1 MCNAFFYYYVFSLV
15 FSYRL
20 IVTANIPLVKDSW
33 YTESMKSNDKS
44 IIFHID
50 VNSAYLSWTALD
62 ELEKGSEVDLRTIP
76 SIIGGDIQSRHGVV
90 LAKSIPAKAYH
101 IKTGEPV
108 MTALRKCPGLTM
120 HKPDHALYSR
130 RSHQLMDY
138 LRSVCPDI
146 EQVSIDECYMDYT
159 PICHQFPDPLTA
171 AAMIKD
177 TVRDRFG
184 FTVNVGISDRKVL
197 AKMASDFEKPDKVH
211 TLYSWEIQEKMWP
224 LPVSRLFSCGG
235 SSVDTL
241 RKLEILTIGDLAR
254 ADVHIL
260 ELHLKS
266 HGRTLWEFANGMD
279 DSRVLSV
286 REDAKGVGNSSTFS
300 QNVVTGEAA
309 RRELLIL
316 SESVCRRLRQVGKKA
331 SMISV
336 EIKYSDFRTASHQT
350 TLEHAS
356 NSTDLIYKTAC
367 QLFAEIWS
375 GNPVRLLGV
384 RTSRLEDADAPEQLD
399 LFSYMEKMPHP
410 GHETTAPVKTFS
422 AEKQRKLD
430 QALDSIRERY
440 GTAAITRGSLLD
452 KKSAM
457 ENSTAD

>member
-1 MCNAFFYYYVFSLV
+1 MCNALFYYYVFSLL
-15 FSYRL
+15 FSYCL
-20 IVTANIPLVKDSW
+20 IVTVNIPLVKDSW
-33 YTESMKSNDKS
+33 YTESMKTNDNS

-50 VNSAYLSWTALD
+50 VNSAFLSWTALD

-108 MTALRKCPGLTM
+108 MTALRKCPGLTV
-120 HKPDHALYSR
+120 HKPDHALYDR

-159 PICHQFPDPLTA
+159 PICHQFADPVTA
-171 AAMIKD
+171 ATLIKD
-177 TVRDRFG
+177 TVRERFG

-211 TLYSWEIQEKMWP
+211 TLYSREIREKMWP

-241 RKLEILTIGDLAR
+241 RKLEILTIGDLAK

-279 DSRVLSV
+279 ASRVASV

-300 QNVVTGEAA
+300 QNVDTEEAA
-309 RRELLIL
+309 RKELLVL
-316 SESVCRRLRQVGKKA
+316 SESVCRRLRRAGKKA
-331 SMISV
+331 SMVST

-350 TLEHAS
+350 TLEHSS
-356 NSTDLIYKTAC
+356 NSTDVIYKTAC
-367 QLFAEIWS
+367 RLFSEIWS
-375 GNPVRLLGV
+375 GDPVRLLGV

-399 LFSYMEKMPHP
+399 LFSYMEEMPYHKK
-410 GHETTAPVKTFS
+410 ETAIPSPALS

-440 GTAAITRGSLLD
+440 GTAAITRGSLLEQSP
-452 KKSAM
+452 K
-457 ENSTAD
+457 